1 MVVSLAPVAVEWE
14 LHHGPTWQLL
24 QLQNLGRMIKNAG
37 DCQCCGGFP
46 GSSSCVVVAVRQGDK
61 HQPWSRTEAGCFVFC
76 DALVMEVVFP
86 VVPKTFMGRAKLWQT
101 SYGMLWS
108 CEAETQAANVWH
120 LEPSEQLGRTG
131 LVKPWSGEAFH
142 FSHSG
147 IANVDWRLWSGKH
160 DKGNKQFSHI
170 WPWRILYWGSRNERC
185 RDAHIGMS
193 QACISS
199 K

>member
-1 MVVSLAPVAVEWE
+1 MITIDYNVISDTYRIIFKDASGPPFSPDIPLVQALQIWTGPNEKNDRPAMVVSLAPVAVEWE

-108 CEAETQAANVWH
+108 CEAETQAANV
-120 LEPSEQLGRTG
+120 
-131 LVKPWSGEAFH
+131 
-142 FSHSG
+142 
-147 IANVDWRLWSGKH
+147 
-160 DKGNKQFSHI
+160 
-170 WPWRILYWGSRNERC
+170 
-185 RDAHIGMS
+185 
-193 QACISS
+193 
-199 K
+199 